1 MKSQLGKANIL
12 KSILRNVLRIL
23 TQISANLV
31 HILAIGCP
39 LNPLP
44 SPELAMTNVYEVA
57 PFIGIRSVS
66 HASAA
71 EC

>member
-1 MKSQLGKANIL
+1 MKSQLGLAHIL
-12 KSILRNVLRIL
+12 KRVQRNVLRIL

-44 SPELAMTNVYEVA
+44 GPELAMTNVYEVA
-57 PFIGIRSVS
+57 PFIGIRRVS
-66 HASAA
+66 HAGVVEA
-71 EC
+71 